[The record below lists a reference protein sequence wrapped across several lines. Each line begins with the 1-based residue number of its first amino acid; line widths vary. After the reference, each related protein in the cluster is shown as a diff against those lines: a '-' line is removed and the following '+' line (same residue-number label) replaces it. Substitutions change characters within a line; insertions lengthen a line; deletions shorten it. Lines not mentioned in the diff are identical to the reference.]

1 MSTLLRTMEAIRS
14 NSFSRKA
21 SKLTGALIAGT
32 FALIACLNTDWL
44 TYRLWGVLILFGGYM
59 KFQTAWDFFRLG
71 HRRWWWIMI
80 GTAVSL
86 LLGILIATG
95 VIPANV
101 TVWFGV
107 ALLIEAVLDIAVQV
121 IVSNSEKL
129 NAEPKKPE
137 EKTPDAHS
145 ETTDPTPQE
154 PVPAPEEKSA
164 DKSDETA

>member
-1 MSTLLRTMEAIRS
+1 M
-14 NSFSRKA
+14 
-21 SKLTGALIAGT
+21 KL
-32 FALIACLNTDWL
+32 
-44 TYRLWGVLILFGGYM
+44 
-59 KFQTAWDFFRLG
+59 QTACDFFRLG

-137 EKTPDAHS
+137 QKTPDAQP
-145 ETTDPTPQE
+145 ETPAPVPQEPAPAPQE
-154 PVPAPEEKSA
+154 PVPAPEEKPA
-164 DKSDETA
+164 EKGDETA